1 MGLDNEEKNY
11 VQVSGFHDL
20 VTAERE
26 PIHTAMVFTIVKPT
40 IIEIMYITIL
50 KFT

>member
-1 MGLDNEEKNY
+1 MRKKNC

-26 PIHTAMVFTIVKPT
+26 PIHTATVFTIVKPA
-40 IIEIMYITIL
+40 IFEIMYITIL